1 MPILGVPDIVVPEL
15 VHVHLEATVVVDVHV
30 GNEELYDEPSNIT
43 ADLTSMKMRDRAVFH
58 LGPRSPQAHRTNF
71 YVFCFKKNSLFRK
84 KISGET
90 LKLIFK

>member
-58 LGPRSPQAHRTNF
+58 LGPRSPQAHPPTF
-71 YVFCFKKNSLFRK
+71 MFFVLK
-84 KISGET
+84 KIHSFARKYPA
-90 LKLIFK
+90 KLSN

>member
-1 MPILGVPDIVVPEL
+1 MLVVAVPDVVVRDL
-15 VHVHLEATVVVDVHV
+15 VQVSVEPVVVDVHV

-71 YVFCFKKNSLFRK
+71 YVFCFKKEF
-84 KISGET
+84 T
-90 LKLIFK
+90 LP